1 MSNARHEIPTHLNVE
16 DKAFYGL
23 SVRQVM
29 YLSVGVSGA
38 YSLWN
43 GWPHLAV
50 ALKLAVIAACL
61 LVALIL
67 ALVRPY
73 GRGLEE
79 WLFVGLRYLALPK
92 TCVWR
97 VRDPDRHPDPLG
109 GERWE
114 ELTLDLTWK
123 EGDA

>member
-1 MSNARHEIPTHLNVE
+1 MSLTRHEIPTHLNVE

-43 GWPHLAV
+43 GWPEVAV
-50 ALKLAVIAACL
+50 ALRLGVVVGCV

-73 GRGLEE
+73 GRGLEA
-79 WLFVGLRYLALPK
+79 WAFVGLRYLALPK
-92 TCVWR
+92 TGVWR
-97 VRDPDRHPDPLG
+97 VRDPDRRSDAAKG
-109 GERWE
+109 ARWE
-114 ELTLDLTWK
+114 ELTLGLAWE

>member
-1 MSNARHEIPTHLNVE
+1 MGQKRHEIPTHLNVE

-43 GWPHLAV
+43 
-50 ALKLAVIAACL
+50 ALPD
-61 LVALIL
+61 L
-67 ALVRPY
+67 ALGVRIGLATACVLAAIVLALLRPY

-79 WLFVGLRYLALPK
+79 WAFVALHYLAIPRSS
-92 TCVWR
+92 VWR
-97 VRDPDRHPDPLG
+97 PRTAHRPTNRSSAS
-109 GERWE
+109 RWE
-114 ELTLDLTWK
+114 DLSLDVAWQEK
-123 EGDA
+123 SP